1 MTNVAARDGACDRAV
16 RDYFGGILDGST
28 VHVTAGTEGLIVG
41 DRVIASRRDRPAQA
55 VVH

>member
-1 MTNVAARDGACDRAV
+1 VT
-16 RDYFGGILDGST
+16 I
-28 VHVTAGTEGLIVG
+28 HVTAGAEGLIVG